1 MITNNSNMI
10 LSEKKERN
18 KIMMRIINK
27 YENETKQREKDI

>member
-1 MITNNSNMI
+1 MI

-27 YENETKQREKDI
+27 YENETKQREKDYMIT